1 VIRTRG
7 LTKQY
12 GPVRA
17 VDGLD
22 LDVRAG
28 DVFGFL
34 GPNGSGKTTVVR
46 MLLGLVYA
54 TAGEIE
60 VMGVPVPKKL
70 GEVLPRIGALVEGP
84 AAYAHLSGR
93 RNLVILDAAGPRLR
107 GSQARH
113 GRGGTR
119 AARRSRTDRI
129 EAALERVG

>member
-1 VIRTRG
+1 M
-7 LTKQY
+7 TKQY

-17 VDGLD
+17 VDALD

-54 TAGEIE
+54 TEGEIE

-70 GEVLPRIGALVEGP
+70 GDVLPRIGALVEGP

-93 RNLVILDAAGPRLR
+93 RNLAILDAAGPRP
-107 GSQARH
+107 
-113 GRGGTR
+113 RGGSRSMPRSSGSGSPASTR
-119 AARRSRTDRI
+119 AR
-129 EAALERVG
+129 